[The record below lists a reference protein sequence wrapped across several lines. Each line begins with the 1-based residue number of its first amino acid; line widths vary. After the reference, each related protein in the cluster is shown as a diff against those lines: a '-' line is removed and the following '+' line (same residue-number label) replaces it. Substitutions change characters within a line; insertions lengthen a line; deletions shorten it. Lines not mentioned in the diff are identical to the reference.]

1 MSEQGNIAA
10 ATAGRAT
17 APAPAYA
24 LPAEVS
30 IVVPTFNEQAN
41 IAPLIEK
48 LEAAMAGFAW
58 EVVFVDDDSTDGT
71 VEALRAAAA
80 RDPRVRFLHRLGR
93 RGLSSAVV
101 EGVQSTSAP
110 LVAVMDADMQHD
122 ERLLPRMVRELA
134 DPSIELV
141 VGSRYIEGGGTGDW
155 AEERQR
161 ISRAATALSRLI
173 LKARLTDPMS
183 GFFMIRREAFDRSAR
198 RLSAQGYKILLD
210 ILASAQTPLRY
221 RELPYVFGQR
231 AHGESKLDL
240 LVTWEY
246 VALLIDKSVGRYVP
260 SRFVMFSL
268 VGGAGVFVHMAV
280 LATVYRLLGA
290 PFDFAQAAATFV
302 AMTFNFFVNNALT
315 YRDRRRKGLVGL
327 AKGLL
332 SFYAIGAVGAV
343 ANVGVASFLFVQR
356 YSWFS
361 AGLLGILIGAVW
373 NYAASAAF
381 TWRGK

>member
-1 MSEQGNIAA
+1 MPEQANIATPA
-10 ATAGRAT
+10 DRALATAL
-17 APAPAYA
+17 AYA
-24 LPAEVS
+24 LPAEIS
-30 IVVPTFNEQAN
+30 IVIPTFNEQAN

-48 LEAAMAGFAW
+48 IAEAMAGLSW

-80 RDPRVRFLHRLGR
+80 GDPRVRFLHRLGR

-101 EGVQSTSAP
+101 EGVQSTNAP

-134 DPSIELV
+134 DPSIDLV
-141 VGSRYIEGGGTGDW
+141 VGSRYVEGGGAGDW
-155 AEERQR
+155 AEDRQR
-161 ISRAATALSRLI
+161 ISRVATALSRLI
-173 LKARLTDPMS
+173 LKARLADPMS

-198 RLSAQGYKILLD
+198 GLSNQGYKILLD
-210 ILASAQTPLRY
+210 ILASAATPLRY
-221 RELPYVFGQR
+221 RELPYVFAAR

-246 VALLIDKSVGRYVP
+246 VALLIDKSVGRYLP
-260 SRFVMFSL
+260 SRFVMFSI

-280 LATVYRLLGA
+280 LASGYRLLGA
-290 PFDFAQAAATFV
+290 PFDLAQAAATFV

-315 YRDRRRKGLVGL
+315 YRDRRRRGVAGVT
-327 AKGLL
+327 KGLL
-332 SFYAIGAVGAV
+332 SFYAIGAIGAV
-343 ANVGVASFLFVQR
+343 ANVGVANFLFVQR

-361 AGLLGILIGAVW
+361 AGLLGILVGAVW
-373 NYAASAAF
+373 NYAASAVF